1 MNPPGDLTNLGDIG
15 RVSFT
20 PKQIL
25 SPVVKKSSPGHPE
38 GGGFCRVS
46 ISILHNLLH
55 LMRPAALISIWK
67 RLWTNFHKI

>member
-25 SPVVKKSSPGHPE
+25 SPVVKKSSPGRPE

-46 ISILHNLLH
+46 ISILHNLH
-55 LMRPAALISIWK
+55 LMRPAALEEIVDQLSQNLMAK
-67 RLWTNFHKI
+67 

>member
-25 SPVVKKSSPGHPE
+25 SPVVKKSSG
-38 GGGFCRVS
+38 RW
-46 ISILHNLLH
+46 ILPRLNFNFAK
-55 LMRPAALISIWK
+55 PAPDEAGYTDFHREEIVDQLA
-67 RLWTNFHKI
+67 NYFHKI